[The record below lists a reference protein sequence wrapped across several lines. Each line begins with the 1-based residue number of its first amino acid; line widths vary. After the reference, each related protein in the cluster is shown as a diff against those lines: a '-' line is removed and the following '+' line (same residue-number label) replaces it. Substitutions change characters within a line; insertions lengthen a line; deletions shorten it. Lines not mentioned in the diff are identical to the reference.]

1 MTRKLLLAFGFLCLG
16 ASAAPLC
23 VSGTLADYLAL
34 PGPCT
39 AGLADFS
46 NFTAS
51 ASPLATPIAATSI
64 QVDPFVMGA
73 EAGFRF
79 TFTSVAGA
87 GQVLGALIGFNVVSA
102 GSGSIELLG
111 SSVTPDGVNTGVLN
125 LCAGGAYAAF
135 LCVGGV
141 ESAGVAV
148 DDGVSQILQSSVAL
162 NSFGS
167 VDVLA
172 DIVIDGGLGGASSLT
187 GALVKFNAT
196 PEPATWMAVSG
207 GLALL
212 AARRWRSRNRK
223 SSHSQE
229 TI

>member
-1 MTRKLLLAFGFLCLG
+1 MTSKLLLAFGFICLG

-51 ASPLATPIAATSI
+51 SSPLATQIAATSI
-64 QVDPFVMGA
+64 QVDPVIMGQ

-79 TFTSVAGA
+79 TFTTVANSGEIF
-87 GQVLGALIGFNVVSA
+87 GALIGFNVVSA
-102 GSGSIELLG
+102 SSGSIELLG

-125 LCAGGAYAAF
+125 LCAGGAYVASI
-135 LCVGGV
+135 CTGGT
-141 ESAGVAV
+141 ESTGIAV
-148 DDGVSQILQSSVAL
+148 DDGVSPALLSLVAL
-162 NSFGS
+162 NSFGP

-172 DIVIDGGLGGASSLT
+172 DIVIDGGLGGSSSLT
-187 GALVKFNAT
+187 GAIVKFNAT
-196 PEPATWMAVSG
+196 PEPSTWTVLG
-207 GLALL
+207 GLAIL
-212 AARRWRSRNRK
+212 AARQRRLRNR
-223 SSHSQE
+223 SLSNSQE
-229 TI
+229 LK

>member
-1 MTRKLLLAFGFLCLG
+1 MTRKLLLAFGFVCLG

-51 ASPLATPIAATSI
+51 VSPLATQIAATSI
-64 QVDPFVMGA
+64 QVDPVVMGQ

-79 TFTSVAGA
+79 TFTTVANA
-87 GQVLGALIGFNVVSA
+87 GQILGALIGFNVASA
-102 GSGSIELLG
+102 SSGSIELLG

-125 LCAGGAYAAF
+125 LCAGGAYIASVCTGGIESFAIAA
-135 LCVGGV
+135 
-141 ESAGVAV
+141 
-148 DDGVSQILQSSVAL
+148 DDGISPALLSLVAL
-162 NSFGS
+162 NSFGP

-172 DIVIDGGLGGASSLT
+172 DIVIDGGIGGTSSLT
-187 GALVKFNAT
+187 GATVKFNAT
-196 PEPATWMAVSG
+196 PEPATWTVLSG
-207 GLALL
+207 LVIL
-212 AARRWRSRNRK
+212 AARQWRSRNRN
-223 SSHSQE
+223 SSTSQE
-229 TI
+229 LK